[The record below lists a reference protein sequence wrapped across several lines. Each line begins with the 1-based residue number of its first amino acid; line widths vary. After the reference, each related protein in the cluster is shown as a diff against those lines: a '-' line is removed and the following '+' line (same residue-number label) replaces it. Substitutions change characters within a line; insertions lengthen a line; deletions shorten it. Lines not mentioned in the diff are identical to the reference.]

1 MKILDYIPVGRNNS
15 KLMNTLADQ
24 LSMDP
29 RTLRLLIQ
37 REREQGAPI
46 CSDWEHGGYFLPA
59 NEYEARIY
67 YRQQRSRIKSARA
80 ALNGVIKYLREGGG
94 NGR

>member
-1 MKILDYIPVGRNNS
+1 MKITDLIPSGRDNS
-15 KLMNTLADQ
+15 IPMKTLAKRIHVNV
-24 LSMDP
+24 
-29 RTLRLLIQ
+29 RTLRTIIQ

-46 CSDWEHGGYFLPA
+46 CSDWEHGGYFMPT

-80 ALNGVIKYLREGGG
+80 ALNGVVRYLRERKS
-94 NGR
+94 NE